1 MSTSKSID
9 FKLSD
14 SDRNACADSRPEQ
27 VKLSAKD
34 LSEARA
40 SSFIPWN
47 CRFTECG
54 TLASP
59 TTKSR

>member
-1 MSTSKSID
+1 MSTSKTID

-14 SDRNACADSRPEQ
+14 SDRHAIAEARREQ

-34 LSEARA
+34 ITKARA

-47 CRFTECG
+47 CRFAECG
-54 TLASP
+54 VPPATR
-59 TTKSR
+59 KSR